1 METPASCPS
10 NSSSDWGQWHQ
21 TWNHERVPKLRDRN
35 TFEAFQL
42 ELEVLIWNWL
52 EICPSKVRHWS
63 NILKVRRPP
72 CIWLAR
78 LRGSWPWLCPLRSS
92 LNWRKKRVLKHD
104 HFFREINSHLNCVV
118 VWFVTPKCHTL
129 FMHFL
134 KKKNDVLFSTLVK
147 NRVKLFQ
154 EVHYFSWIEM
164 LEKNIL
170 FMQSLFM
177 LLKVIHLVVQ
187 KTWAAKIYGS
197 MLSTLRRSIIVK
209 SMCRNFSNS
218 FLLLFRFRNYQ
229 TINCMQECTIKMSA
243 ISREN

>member
-1 METPASCPS
+1 MHLIGKASRIMALAVS
-10 NSSSDWGQWHQ
+10 IK
-21 TWNHERVPKLRDRN
+21 VII
-35 TFEAFQL
+35 
-42 ELEVLIWNWL
+42 EL
-52 EICPSKVRHWS
+52 K
-63 NILKVRRPP
+63 K
-72 CIWLAR
+72 
-78 LRGSWPWLCPLRSS
+78 
-92 LNWRKKRVLKHD
+92 KKRVLKHD

-147 NRVKLFQ
+147 NRVRLFQ